1 MGGMLS
7 NSTQTNKRKTK
18 SPSCSPISSFI
29 LQIRNK
35 SSLAEVSKKH
45 KIVQF
50 KHQKKKFKEKVVFQ
64 SDLFPFIANHYF
76 YH

>member
-50 KHQKKKFKEKVVFQ
+50 KHQKKNV
-64 SDLFPFIANHYF
+64 
-76 YH
+76 